1 MPFALLIAQ
10 ASGVAQRPG
19 FIVSILVIASI
30 VPVQVYLNEVFAP
43 RAVRYKRGIG
53 FAHGLEVGLGALLL
67 TAVLA
72 YQLILTFISFLL
84 VAAFVQ
90 GYIWFSYHASRLI
103 LESQASAVIGG
114 RYSYA
119 IGAIIPLVFL
129 LFVFIYWLTHSM
141 GLDIGYACYL
151 LILLP
156 NMLQYLFIRN
166 SGIVG
171 ITISTESLE
180 EERDSHDTQVWVG
193 FFIVAMLMALVT
205 QHWKVELADSS
216 EGFAALSVYLV
227 VPFSSA
233 WLILSKSSY
242 LMKEQS
248 GVGSIAF
255 WGGPV
260 LVALTL
266 FFTAHNF
273 IWAFLLALSTQV
285 LTFKFITDTR
295 VRVSAI

>member
-67 TAVLA
+67 TVLLA
-72 YQLILTFISFLL
+72 YQLHLTIVSFFLT
-84 VAAFVQ
+84 AAFAQ
-90 GYIWFSYHASRLI
+90 GYIWFSYYASRLI
-103 LESQASAVIGG
+103 LESQAAGVIGG
-114 RYSYA
+114 RYSYV
-119 IGAIIPLVFL
+119 IGAIIPFTFL
-129 LFVFIYWLTHSM
+129 LLVLVYWLADSM
-141 GLDIGYACYL
+141 GLDTGYACYL

-156 NMLQYLFIRN
+156 NMLQYLFVRN
-166 SGIVG
+166 SGIAD
-171 ITISTESLE
+171 IENSTEFLE
-180 EERDSHDTQVWVG
+180 EAGHSHDTRVWVG
-193 FFIVAMLMALVT
+193 FFIVAMLMAMAT
-205 QHWKVELADSS
+205 QHWKVALANGA
-216 EGFAALSVYLV
+216 EGFAALSVYLI

-242 LMKEQS
+242 LTKEQS
-248 GVGSIAF
+248 GIGSIAF

-260 LVALTL
+260 LVGLTL